1 MRKLVAAGAMALGI
15 AVLPVTSAHAAY
27 PWIVGI
33 RASSTAV
40 TAGHKV
46 VFTGTV
52 RPKAAAAGDKVLLQE
67 KFAPGKPWLTQRTA
81 KVGGKGRYTLWDRP
95 SVNTRH
101 AYRVVMP
108 GTKRHHRGVSPTVRV
123 TVYAW
128 QYLTKMPHSNQNDMT
143 SGTVSINGKSYKH
156 SVYAY
161 HDYYSAYRE
170 YNLDHKCTQLRATFG
185 ISDSST
191 TGGQAAVGVLS
202 DGSNVYSHTFDLG
215 ESQQRTVAIGKP
227 LKLRLQ
233 STSTGGSSTDG
244 YGAFAEAQ
252 ALCTR

>member
-15 AVLPVTSAHAAY
+15 ATLPVTSAHAAS

-33 RASSTAV
+33 KASSAAV
-40 TAGHKV
+40 TTGHKV

-67 KFAPGKPWLTQRTA
+67 KFAPGKPWVNQRRA
-81 KVGGKGRYTLWDRP
+81 KIGGKGRYTLWDRP

-108 GTKRHHRGVSPTVRV
+108 PTKRHHRGVSPTVKV

-128 QYLTKMPHSNQNDMT
+128 QYLTKMAASNSRSMSNGAVQ
-143 SGTVSINGKSYKH
+143 INAKSYTH
-156 SVYAY
+156 SVFARWRYP
-161 HDYYSAYRE
+161 AYRE
-170 YNLDHKCTQLRATFG
+170 YNLDHRCTKVRATFG
-185 ISDSST
+185 ISDDST
-191 TGGQAAVGVLS
+191 TGGQAAVDVLS
-202 DGSNVYSHTFDLG
+202 DGTDVYSHTFDLG
-215 ESQQRTVAIGKP
+215 ESQQKTVAIATP
-227 LKLRLQ
+227 LKLRLE
-233 STSTGGSSTDG
+233 SVSTGAADTYG
-244 YGAFAEAQ
+244 YGAFGSAQ